1 MEKLKF
7 ADITKED
14 RNEFYRLMQMYAREL
29 DEHYDRNTEEEVLKN
44 WTDTMLERQLDT
56 TRPRYL
62 KFGYMQSDVIGFFYG
77 DMDKA
82 EDEGFKKIGYGCIL
96 EFYVLPEY
104 RRCGYG
110 KEMFL
115 HLQNMFRKAGVKMM
129 YLTADQITGKPFWE
143 ALGFTSTG
151 EICPDNQ
158 QAVYERT
165 VSDQVRVFKTKR
177 IKIISCFGKE

>member
-115 HLQNMFRKAGVKMM
+115 HLQNMFRKAGVKMT

-158 QAVYERT
+158 QEVYERT